1 MNNLMNTVTT
11 VVLTKNE
18 AKQIPS
24 LIENIKL
31 FTDNI
36 LIIDSGST
44 DSTVEIAQSLGAT
57 VIYRAWTDSFAEQ
70 RNFALEYVTTP
81 WIFYLDADERVTPEL
96 AKAIK
101 KVVNQSILAVAYTM
115 ERRSVI
121 FNKEL
126 RKGAMKPDFVPRL
139 FPTKE
144 ITWVNKIHERPITN
158 LPIKKLSGYLKHFTY
173 TSWEQYWS
181 KFNQYTT
188 IWAENAYANGKKTS
202 FSNALSHSL
211 LGFFKMGLLN
221 GGFFEGTL
229 GCTFTYYHA
238 VYTFTKYIK
247 LLELIRTKGSTK

>member
-81 WIFYLDADERVTPEL
+81 WIFT
-96 AKAIK
+96 
-101 KVVNQSILAVAYTM
+101 
-115 ERRSVI
+115 
-121 FNKEL
+121 
-126 RKGAMKPDFVPRL
+126 
-139 FPTKE
+139 
-144 ITWVNKIHERPITN
+144 
-158 LPIKKLSGYLKHFTY
+158 
-173 TSWEQYWS
+173 
-181 KFNQYTT
+181 
-188 IWAENAYANGKKTS
+188 
-202 FSNALSHSL
+202 
-211 LGFFKMGLLN
+211 
-221 GGFFEGTL
+221 
-229 GCTFTYYHA
+229 
-238 VYTFTKYIK
+238 
-247 LLELIRTKGSTK
+247 